1 MSTGCIYLLINK
13 VNGHKYIGQTKRT
26 LNKQWKQ
33 HIDEAMRMS
42 PHPLHKAMRKYGN
55 HNFMIREICEC
66 DESELDE
73 KEEYY
78 IKAYNTF
85 KSAEG
90 YNTKHNEELNS
101 TTAAPHT
108 ELEDKTEPEEKD
120 LWGFHKP
127 ENRETGT
134 HGRMRI
140 LAINVDTL
148 EETEYESFRAAA
160 LALNGDP
167 KYCGAISTACKNNW
181 ICYGHRYKKLDD
193 KEQSIKVYGV
203 HYKTWEETKVFNSIR
218 QASRIMGIRD
228 NGIRKSIA
236 HPYKK
241 RSGQYFWFKAQ

>member
-66 DESELDE
+66 NESELDE

-78 IKAYNTF
+78 IKEYNTF
-85 KSAEG
+85 KNAEG
-90 YNTKHNEELNS
+90 YNTKDNEELNS

-108 ELEDKTEPEEKD
+108 ELEDKTEPEKKD
-120 LWGFHKP
+120 LWGFYKP
-127 ENRETGT
+127 ENRGDGK
-134 HGRMRI
+134 HARMRV

-148 EETEYESFRAAA
+148 EEIEYKSFSAAA
-160 LALNGDP
+160 IALKGDR

-193 KEQSIKVYGV
+193 KKQSIKVYGV
-203 HYKTWEETKVFNSIR
+203 HYKTWEETMVFNSIR